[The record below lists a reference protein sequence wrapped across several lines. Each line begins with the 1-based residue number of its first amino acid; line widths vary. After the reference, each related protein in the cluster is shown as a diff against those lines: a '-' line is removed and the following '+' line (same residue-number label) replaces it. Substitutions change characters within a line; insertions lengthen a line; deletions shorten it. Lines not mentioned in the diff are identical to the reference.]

1 MVKPFSYAAV
11 CIYLASAAAA
21 FAQSSYVFQLPGQAL
36 SGNAPQILAL
46 GDNDFSRKLGP
57 AANAGFAGA
66 NQVLATPN
74 GLKFYIVGTTGV
86 LSANSALGSVTPI
99 PAAIAGTVN
108 DAKVTPDGKYLLVAA
123 SHFYVINTATD
134 SLQVQADTGI
144 PNGATPIAIAVSHD
158 AKTAW
163 ILTNSPTGSTVSALD
178 LTNFQTSA
186 SQLNQS
192 SGANGMVLS
201 PRGLLYVSTNANRI
215 LEIDPVT
222 MTVTNLG
229 QISVPGQP
237 GPLQFTPD
245 GNTAYFVNRTV
256 CGTCSPIFQLNVQA
270 HSINQWLPTDGS
282 LPPVIDQVL
291 VAGNNRV
298 FALSLGATT
307 LYDITPS
314 PLALTTSTLS
324 NTAAAIPVNSVFAA
338 AVSNEVPSARYIYLL
353 FNDHNFYRIN
363 LSNNGVEQTGTLDPF
378 NGQILY
384 FVPIPAQTGA
394 ASVTPINVTQGVTPG
409 GTTVLIA
416 QVLDSAGR
424 PVYGAPVT
432 FSAADPTAGISI
444 ATPTV
449 TSTGGGWAQTTIT
462 APTATGNFT
471 VVASSGALTGN
482 FTLNVSGSGTT
493 GGGSNGNSQM
503 SIYAGDGQL
512 LAPNGST
519 ALPLTVKITDTSGN
533 PVPNAQVIFAVTGG
547 SGTVTALNQSVTD
560 AGGLATATFT
570 TGPLPFG
577 TKIQLN
583 KITATSAVGSVEFY
597 EVSQD
602 APLRNDANSPN
613 SSIVAP
619 VGSRTISVPQGG
631 VLPAGIKVFTFSTAG
646 VPIPNVGL
654 RLADPTN
661 VNAPSPVASCTGLSR
676 GDNNGISTC
685 DVLASCQLDT
695 VLPHTFGAFLSV
707 GEYQLFTFNITVTPG
722 TAALF
727 TPITPL
733 NQTSS
738 AGNSL
743 SLLARITD
751 GCGQPVSVSGL
762 SWAVLQ
768 SSAPATLSRTQGASD
783 AGGNVSATVT
793 LGQSAGVVQ
802 VQLSGPGVPPIVF
815 NITNQVSVSA
825 INLVSGSGQS
835 ALVGQAFAQPVIFFV
850 HDSGNNPVQGASVT
864 FSVSG
869 SASLSSPTT
878 VTTDAQGRAQ
888 ATITAGN
895 TPGNIIVT
903 ATSGTASATAA
914 LSSHAAG
921 PSITAS
927 SFTNAASGSIGM
939 TPCGF
944 VTVTGT
950 GVASG
955 VQGVIAATSFF
966 GAYPYTLGGLSIS
979 VQQGSINVPVPIQAV
994 ANDQF
999 GQRANFQAPCELT
1012 GSTATVTVTAN
1023 GATTIVNNVPVTP
1036 VQPGIFTF
1044 TGSNNKVYGA
1054 VIREIDGT
1062 YVTSANPARQGEKVY
1077 VVATG
1082 LGQTTPALITN
1093 SAGTGSQNVN
1103 LPTLVFLNG
1112 RPINGLSARYLF
1124 GWVGAYL
1131 VEFQIP
1137 ADAATGVDQ
1146 SLLVV
1151 ETSTD
1156 GNTFLGVSNTV
1167 LIPAVSGTTGGST
1180 GTGGGGTGTGGG
1192 GTGTGT
1198 GGGGTGTGGG
1208 GTGTGG
1214 GGTGTGTGGTGTS
1227 SATTPTQDEINSW
1240 IARGNYVSGQV
1251 SLTRSTS
1258 FTTTDSLT
1266 GGAPTTSTTKADS
1279 FSGQFTRTSG
1289 TDLSKALNNQLP
1301 AGFPLLSPAVG
1312 TCTVYTLSS
1321 LTNPFPNLTTVNL
1334 DAGLQLTSSGP
1345 NGTQL
1350 ATRQNSQFGPTYN
1363 ANGLS
1368 NTYLASGHYT
1378 LSGPGGADVGS
1389 FSGGLDTV
1397 ADLVV
1402 TNTDNFKLIN
1412 RSGGVTVSWTGGEP
1426 TGIVVISGASASAIN
1441 INGVAITAFICTQN
1455 VSAGQFTVPASIL
1468 AQLPASSV
1476 TTAGGIS
1483 IITRGSFSVT
1493 SSGKG
1498 ARFTAPSGVD
1508 ILTANNSWVWSFT
1521 PQYQ

>member
-1 MVKPFSYAAV
+1 MVKPFPYVAV
-11 CIYLASAAAA
+11 CLYLASAAAA
-21 FAQSSYVFQLPGQAL
+21 VAQSSYVFQLPGQAL
-36 SGNAPQILAL
+36 SGNVPQILAL
-46 GDNDFSRKLGP
+46 GDNDFGRKLGP

-66 NQVLATPN
+66 NQVIATPN
-74 GLKFYIVGTTGV
+74 GSKFYIVGTNGV
-86 LSANSALGSVTPI
+86 LSASSALGSVTPI

-134 SLQVQADTGI
+134 ALQVQADTGI
-144 PNGATPIAIAVSHD
+144 PNGATPIAIAISHD

-163 ILTNSPTGSTVSALD
+163 ILTNSPTGSTVNALD
-178 LTNFQTSA
+178 LTNFQASS
-186 SQLNQS
+186 SQLAQS
-192 SGANGMVLS
+192 SGSNGMVLS

-282 LPPVIDQVL
+282 LPPVIDQVF

-298 FALSLGATT
+298 FALSLGTTT

-353 FNDHNFYRIN
+353 FTDHNFYRIN
-363 LSNNGVEQTGTLDPF
+363 LANNGVEQTGTLDPF

-384 FVPIPAQTGA
+384 FVPIPTQTGT
-394 ASVTPINVTQGVTPG
+394 ASVIPINVTQGVTPG

-449 TSTGGGWAQTTIT
+449 TSTGGGWAQTIVT
-462 APTATGNFT
+462 APTTTGNFT
-471 VVASSGALTGN
+471 VVASTGGLTGN
-482 FTLNVSGSGTT
+482 FTLNVSGSGNP
-493 GGGSNGNSQM
+493 GGGTNGNSQM

-512 LAPNGST
+512 LAQNSAT
-519 ALPLTVKITDTSGN
+519 SLPLTVKITDTNGN

-560 AGGLATATFT
+560 SGGLATAIFT
-570 TGPLPFG
+570 TGPLSFG

-597 EVSQD
+597 EVTQD

-619 VGSRTISVPQGG
+619 IGSRTISVPQGG
-631 VLPAGIKVFTFSTAG
+631 VLPGGIKVFTFSASGAT
-646 VPIPNVGL
+646 PIPNVGL

-685 DVLASCQLDT
+685 DVLAACQLDT
-695 VLPHTFGAFLSV
+695 GLPRTFGAFLSV
-707 GEYQLFTFNITVTPG
+707 GEYQLFAFNITVTPG
-722 TAALF
+722 TAALL
-727 TPITPL
+727 TPVTPL

-768 SSAPATLSRTQGASD
+768 GSAQATLSRTQGTSD

-793 LGQSAGVVQ
+793 LGQSAGVVK

-869 SASLSSPTT
+869 SASISSPAT

-888 ATITAGN
+888 ATITGGN
-895 TPGNIIVT
+895 TPGNIVVT
-903 ATSGTASATAA
+903 ATAGTASATAS

-927 SFTNAASGSIGM
+927 SFTNAASGSVGM

-950 GVASG
+950 GVATG
-955 VQGVIAATSFF
+955 VQGVLAATSFF
-966 GAYPYTLGGLSIS
+966 GAYPYSLGGLSIS

-1023 GATTIVNNVPVTP
+1023 GATTIVNNVPVTQA
-1036 VQPGIFTF
+1036 QPGIFTY

-1103 LPTLVFLNG
+1103 LPTLVFLKPPMSPLKF
-1112 RPINGLSARYLF
+1112 RFVKPTLK
-1124 GWVGAYL
+1124 
-1131 VEFQIP
+1131 P
-1137 ADAATGVDQ
+1137 
-1146 SLLVV
+1146 LLL
-1151 ETSTD
+1151 TWPT
-1156 GNTFLGVSNTV
+1156 TFLD
-1167 LIPAVSGTTGGST
+1167 A
-1180 GTGGGGTGTGGG
+1180 
-1192 GTGTGT
+1192 
-1198 GGGGTGTGGG
+1198 
-1208 GTGTGG
+1208 
-1214 GGTGTGTGGTGTS
+1214 
-1227 SATTPTQDEINSW
+1227 
-1240 IARGNYVSGQV
+1240 
-1251 SLTRSTS
+1251 
-1258 FTTTDSLT
+1258 FT
-1266 GGAPTTSTTKADS
+1266 
-1279 FSGQFTRTSG
+1279 
-1289 TDLSKALNNQLP
+1289 
-1301 AGFPLLSPAVG
+1301 
-1312 TCTVYTLSS
+1312 
-1321 LTNPFPNLTTVNL
+1321 
-1334 DAGLQLTSSGP
+1334 
-1345 NGTQL
+1345 
-1350 ATRQNSQFGPTYN
+1350 
-1363 ANGLS
+1363 
-1368 NTYLASGHYT
+1368 
-1378 LSGPGGADVGS
+1378 
-1389 FSGGLDTV
+1389 
-1397 ADLVV
+1397 
-1402 TNTDNFKLIN
+1402 
-1412 RSGGVTVSWTGGEP
+1412 
-1426 TGIVVISGASASAIN
+1426 
-1441 INGVAITAFICTQN
+1441 
-1455 VSAGQFTVPASIL
+1455 
-1468 AQLPASSV
+1468 
-1476 TTAGGIS
+1476 
-1483 IITRGSFSVT
+1483 
-1493 SSGKG
+1493 
-1498 ARFTAPSGVD
+1498 
-1508 ILTANNSWVWSFT
+1508 
-1521 PQYQ
+1521 